1 MNLLRA
7 NVALDREDHFQLQV
21 VAEIPLQGVTAIYGP
36 SGCGKTSLL
45 YCLAGLLQC
54 KPGSRIHYG
63 DRIWQE
69 DGTHLPVHE
78 RRIGFVFQDGR
89 LFPHLNVAANLA
101 YAEKRQRGTG
111 PTRDEVCDWLQL
123 QKLLDRGVAE
133 LSQGQQQRVAIAR
146 ALLSAPDILFLDEPL
161 ANLDLNS
168 RAHILR
174 HLERVSRELS
184 IPIIYVSHEMEE
196 VARLADWLMVME
208 EGRLIA
214 QGPTLELCSRLEL
227 ALAHEEQA
235 AAIVQATLIRQDN
248 EFGLT
253 ELELENQPLFVTAM
267 DASQGAKVRLR
278 LPARDVSLCLGAP
291 SNTSILNV
299 FKARITDI
307 ESSAASRVLVRLQ
320 TGEQFLLA
328 RVTRKSIAA
337 LGLKTGDMVY
347 AQVKSVALLNQIHD

>member
-1 MNLLRA
+1 MSVLRA
-7 NVALDREDHFQLQV
+7 HIALNRQDHFHLQV

-45 YCLAGLLQC
+45 YCLAGLLEC
-54 KPGSRIHYG
+54 KAGSKIRFG
-63 DRIWQE
+63 DRVWQQ
-69 DGTHLPVHE
+69 DDTHLPVHE

-89 LFPHLNVAANLA
+89 LFPHLNVAGNLA
-101 YAEKRQRGTG
+101 YAEKRRRGTG
-111 PTRDEVCDWLQL
+111 PSRDEVCDWLQL
-123 QKLLDRGVAE
+123 QKLLERGVAE

-168 RAHILR
+168 RTHILR

-184 IPIIYVSHEMEE
+184 IPIIYVSHDMEE
-196 VARLADWLMVME
+196 VARLADWLIVME

-235 AAIVQATLIRQDN
+235 AAIVHARLIRQDRVY
-248 EFGLT
+248 GLS
-253 ELELENQPLFVTAM
+253 ELELEGQPLFVTAVN
-267 DASQGAKVRLR
+267 APQGANIRLR
-278 LPARDVSLCLGAP
+278 LPARDVSLCLEAP
-291 SNTSILNV
+291 SNTSILNI
-299 FKARITDI
+299 FKARVTDI
-307 ESSAASRVLVRLQ
+307 ENSKASRVLVRLQ
-320 TGEQFLLA
+320 TGKQFLLA
-328 RVTRKSIAA
+328 RLTRKSIAS
-337 LGLKTGDMVY
+337 LRLKIGATVY

>member
-1 MNLLRA
+1 MSVLRA
-7 NVALDREDHFQLQV
+7 HIALNRGDHFQLQV
-21 VAEIPLQGVTAIYGP
+21 LAEIPLQGVTAIYGP

-45 YCLAGLLQC
+45 YCLAGLLTC
-54 KPGSRIHYG
+54 KAGSKIRFG
-63 DRIWQE
+63 DRVWQQ
-69 DGTHLPVHE
+69 DNIHLPVHE

-89 LFPHLNVAANLA
+89 LFPHLNVAGNLA
-101 YAEKRQRGTG
+101 YAEKRRRGAG
-111 PTRDEVCDWLQL
+111 PTREEVCDWLQL
-123 QKLLDRGVAE
+123 QQLLERGVAE

-168 RAHILR
+168 RTHILG

-184 IPIIYVSHEMEE
+184 IPIIYVSHDMEE

-235 AAIVQATLIRQDN
+235 AAIVHARLVRQDN
-248 EFGLT
+248 EFGLS
-253 ELELENQPLFVTAM
+253 ELELEGQPLFVTTV
-267 DASQGAKVRLR
+267 DAPQGASIRLR
-278 LPARDVSLCLGAP
+278 LPARDVSLCLEAP
-291 SNTSILNV
+291 GNTSILNI
-299 FKARITDI
+299 FKARVTDI
-307 ESSAASRVLVRLQ
+307 ENSVASRVLVRLQ

-328 RVTRKSIAA
+328 RVTRKSIAT
-337 LGLKTGDMVY
+337 LQLKVGDAVY
-347 AQVKSVALLNQIHD
+347 AQVKSVALLSQIHD

>member
-1 MNLLRA
+1 MSILRA
-7 NVALDREDHFQLQV
+7 HIALNREDHFQLQV
-21 VAEIPLQGVTAIYGP
+21 VAEIPLRGVTAIYGP

-45 YCLAGLLQC
+45 YCLAGLLEC
-54 KPGSRIHYG
+54 KPGSKIRFG

-69 DGTHLPVHE
+69 DGTYLPVHE

-89 LFPHLNVAANLA
+89 LFPHLNVAGNLA
-101 YAEKRQRGTG
+101 YAEKRRRGTG

-123 QKLLDRGVAE
+123 QKLLERGVAE

-161 ANLDLNS
+161 ANLDLKS
-168 RAHILR
+168 RTHILG

-184 IPIIYVSHEMEE
+184 IPIVYVSHDMEE

-235 AAIVQATLIRQDN
+235 AAIVHARLIRQDN
-248 EFGLT
+248 EFGLS
-253 ELELENQPLFVTAM
+253 ELELEDQPLFVTAVK
-267 DASQGAKVRLR
+267 ASIGASIRLR
-278 LPARDVSLCLGAP
+278 LPARDVSLCLEAP

-299 FKARITDI
+299 FKARVTDI
-307 ESSAASRVLVRLQ
+307 ENSRASRVLVRLQ
-320 TGEQFLLA
+320 TGKQFLLA
-328 RVTRKSIAA
+328 RVTRKSIAS
-337 LGLKTGDMVY
+337 LQLTTGDTVY
-347 AQVKSVALLNQIHD
+347 AQVKSVALLSQIHD